1 MIGMVV
7 FFGSILGLSLF
18 QEIFHILKCS
28 LEFITDAVLFRR
40 ALSRL

>member
-7 FFGSILGLSLF
+7 LFGCILGLSLF
-18 QEIFHILKCS
+18 QETVHILKCS
-28 LEFITDAVLFRR
+28 LEFITDAALFRR